1 MTACLVSMAT
11 GGRGP
16 LLYAY
21 RPIPANPMTVALM
34 LLVLVVTFVLGPIAA
49 GPEGLWPL
57 GGFCFLPLAIVLL
70 AMAVFKPSPT
80 FVFENGIEISVPLWR
95 RILGE
100 RRYFAW
106 SEVRDV
112 YPRSYEVAGSFLS
125 PFASS
130 AGTLVHTGIGI
141 ETKAGHQLVIRF
153 TPGSIRAFR
162 GDSVGY
168 VEAMTL
174 IRGRF
179 ARNGERM
186 VTTAR
191 PLSDPDVLAMQ
202 ARAREPLVSVVGV
215 VFAFFRPPAIVAAV
229 LLIASV
235 ARVALTPAVIAAAVV
250 VALLP
255 PAASMTWTL
264 RQSERRND
272 VLSELAKYQEH
283 LREAGAPTHSDGTVP
298 EVNPKKG

>member
-1 MTACLVSMAT
+1 MTS
-11 GGRGP
+11 GDRGP

-21 RPIPANPMTVALM
+21 RPIPANPMTVALL
-34 LLVLVVTFVLGPIAA
+34 LLVLV
-49 GPEGLWPL
+49 
-57 GGFCFLPLAIVLL
+57 
-70 AMAVFKPSPT
+70 AMAVFNPSPT
-80 FVFENGIEISVPLWR
+80 YVFENGIEISVPLWR

-100 RRYFAW
+100 PRYFAW
-106 SEVRDV
+106 SEIRAV

-130 AGTLVHTGIGI
+130 AGTLVHTGIGL
-141 ETKAGHQLVIRF
+141 ETKGGRRLLVRF

-162 GDSVGY
+162 AESQGY
-168 VEAMTL
+168 AEAMAA
-174 IRGRF
+174 IRDRF
-179 ARNGERM
+179 ARHGERM

-191 PLSDPDVLAMQ
+191 PLSDEEVLAMQ
-202 ARAREPLVSVVGV
+202 AHAREPLVSIVSVF
-215 VFAFFRPPAIVAAV
+215 FAFFLPPAIVAAV
-229 LLIASV
+229 LLIASA
-235 ARVALTPAVIAAAVV
+235 ARVALTPVVLAASIV

-255 PAASMTWTL
+255 PAASMARTL

-298 EVNPKKG
+298 EVNPKQG